1 MTFISDHQPLQVYTD
16 ALADAGLLIERL
28 REPAMPESG
37 MVGEQSRRWQRVPMF
52 LHARALK
59 PG

>member
-1 MTFISDHQPLQVYTD
+1 
-16 ALADAGLLIERL
+16 LLIERR
-28 REPAMPESG
+28 REPALPESG
-37 MVGEQSRRWQRVPMF
+37 MVGERSRRWQRVPMF